1 MDFADRAYMLRQ
13 QSDRQQCGSK
23 VRMENDVG
31 ARDGSD
37 DERQEI
43 FRVSRYGFY
52 DYPYG
57 SKELLAQAS
66 LLSLIPSI
74 RVFNI
79 SSGAGRK
86 MTGFT

>member
-1 MDFADRAYMLRQ
+1 MNDRKY
-13 QSDRQQCGSK
+13 
-23 VRMENDVG
+23 
-31 ARDGSD
+31 
-37 DERQEI
+37 
-43 FRVSRYGFY
+43 FRLSRYGFY

-79 SSGAGRK
+79 SSGRRTKDEWLHLGRLRICSK
-86 MTGFT
+86 TSSQGIPLGPERSRSSNRRSNS

>member
-1 MDFADRAYMLRQ
+1 MLRQ

-66 LLSLIPSI
+66 LLSLSYH
-74 RVFNI
+74 RYA
-79 SSGAGRK
+79 SSTSAAAQDER
-86 MTGFT
+86 